1 VAEPLIHTLVREPD
15 AEPEGALV
23 LLHGRG
29 ADERDLHPL
38 LDALD
43 PERRL
48 LGVTPRGPLSLPP
61 GGAHW
66 YALGGLPTPEP
77 STFWPTFE
85 AASDWL
91 DSLDVP
97 LERTV
102 LGGFSQG
109 GVMSWA
115 LGLGRG
121 AAKRPAAIVALSCF
135 MPVVDGLELD
145 LTGLEGYPVVIGH
158 GTYDDIIPASFGR
171 EAAERVRAAGADLL
185 HREYP
190 LPHTIDPRFLPEL
203 RDFVRRALP

>member
-1 VAEPLIHTLVREPD
+1 MAEPLIRALVREAR

-29 ADERDLHPL
+29 ADEHDLHPL

-43 PERRL
+43 PEQQL

-66 YALGGLPTPEP
+66 YALGGIPTPEP

-85 AASDWL
+85 AASAWL
-91 DSLDVP
+91 DELPVP

-121 AAKRPAAIVALSCF
+121 AEKRPAAIVALSCF
-135 MPVVDGLELD
+135 MPVVDGLQLD
-145 LTGLEGYPVVIGH
+145 LSGLDGYPVAIGH
-158 GTYDDIIPASFGR
+158 GTYDEVIPASFGR
-171 EAAERVRAAGADLL
+171 AAAARVQEAGADLV

-203 RDFVRRALP
+203 RSFVQRVLP